1 MRRSSV
7 SGSGTQRSGGK
18 RGMKRILSVL
28 IVAIALAGCSENP
41 VAPVQYDVTYK
52 VTVEG
57 SSIGWLTFVIF
68 MDECGELQ
76 SVDSMGYD
84 WRYDFW
90 PETVP
95 SGTYLYLSAQG
106 WGYPGCNLRAEIWID
121 GEIRKFME
129 CGVEDTLIVFCSLP

>member
-1 MRRSSV
+1 MISASEFAKLMRQ
-7 SGSGTQRSGGK
+7 G
-18 RGMKRILSVL
+18 LFVL
-28 IVAIALAGCSENP
+28 MMVAVLAGCSENP
-41 VAPVQYDVTYK
+41 VASTGQYDVTYK

-57 SSIGWLTFVIF
+57 SGIGWLTFVIF

-76 SVDSMGYD
+76 SVGSQGYA

-129 CGVEDTLIVFCSLP
+129 CGMEDTLIVFCTLP